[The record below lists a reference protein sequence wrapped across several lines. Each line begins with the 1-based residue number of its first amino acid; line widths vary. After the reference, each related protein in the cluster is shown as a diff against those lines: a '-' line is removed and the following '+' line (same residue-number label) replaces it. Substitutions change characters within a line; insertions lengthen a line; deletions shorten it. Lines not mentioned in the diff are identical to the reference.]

1 MNEAQP
7 MKSASDLSDLSD
19 PFGIPGL
26 FQSDTPGGPSDQSD
40 GAAPPCPTGP
50 TGPNG
55 SRTGIDKEKQACPT
69 GPTCP
74 TDIEGGATAAP
85 PRAHKLAPGLEALDA
100 FEERAAIREAD
111 GGQAR
116 EAAEA
121 AALAEVAQA
130 AGMAPEALQRLWAA
144 HPDARAYLAHLT
156 RHGPAT
162 VGAAGSALGWGAT
175 RAWQAEARLR
185 AAGMVTMGPLGQA
198 VPVTG
203 GKP

>member
-1 MNEAQP
+1 MTRWLEAA
-7 MKSASDLSDLSD
+7 KSAREARTQPTELTKPARELRDGGDDTTERGVSSVLSVLS
-19 PFGIPGL
+19 
-26 FQSDTPGGPSDQSD
+26 GGGEAKS
-40 GAAPPCPTGP
+40 
-50 TGPNG
+50 
-55 SRTGIDKEKQACPT
+55 
-69 GPTCP
+69 
-74 TDIEGGATAAP
+74 AP

-116 EAAEA
+116 EVAEA
-121 AALAEVAQA
+121 GALAEVAQA

-156 RHGPAT
+156 QHGPAT
-162 VGAAGSALGWGAT
+162 VGAVGSALGWGAT

-185 AAGMVTMGPLGQA
+185 AAGLVTMGPLGRA

-203 GKP
+203 A